1 MIPSKMK
8 AAIFE
13 QYGDPEVLRY
23 TDYPTPQ
30 PGRGEALV
38 RVRAVSLNGY
48 DLMARAGRYK
58 PNKGKF
64 PHILGGDFGG
74 ELVALGPETT
84 CDLPLGA
91 RVTSWWI
98 LPCGRCEQCMAGHHN
113 RCAKD
118 YRYLGA
124 HEHGAYAQYVKLP
137 AHHLI
142 RLPDNVTF
150 EQAAAFPNAFGTAWH
165 MLIDRAKLQPGD
177 TVLVNS
183 ASSGVSM
190 AAIQIC
196 KLTGA
201 YVYTTSSSAWKLDKA
216 RELGADETINY
227 NDTDFVAEILKRTD
241 KRGVDVVVEH
251 VGGDFLDKS
260 IRCLT
265 RGGRLVTVGGTKS
278 YDCNISVNYIFHKE
292 LQIIG
297 SNSATKRDLELMMP
311 CSARENC
318 GASSTASSR
327 SPMPSRTPL
336 SRSGQAVRKSHTPRR
351 LIPLS
356 GHAHAKRCIG
366 GGGVSAPRSRPSV
379 ARAAHA
385 FRAGGE
391 APPASAWNSGAAG
404 ISRAQRDRGD
414 GMPRKRSACR
424 SS

>member
-1 MIPSKMK
+1 MGDRVIPEQMK

-13 QYGDPEVLRY
+13 QYGEPDVLRY
-23 TDYPTPQ
+23 EDVPVPKPQ
-30 PGRGEALV
+30 RGEALV
-38 RVRAVSLNGY
+38 KVHAVGLNGY

-74 ELVALGPETT
+74 ELVALGPETA

-98 LPCGRCEQCMAGHHN
+98 LPCDRCEQCMAGHHN
-113 RCAKD
+113 RCARD

-137 AHHLI
+137 ANHLI
-142 RLPDNVTF
+142 ALPPEVSF
-150 EQAAAFPNAFGTAWH
+150 EAAAAFPNAFGTAWH
-165 MLIDRAKLQPGD
+165 MLIDRGHLQAGE

-196 KLTGA
+196 KLAGA
-201 YVYTTSSSAWKLDKA
+201 YVYTTSSAEWKLQKA
-216 RELGADETINY
+216 KELGADGTINY
-227 NDTDFVAEILKRTD
+227 NETDFTEEILRLTN

-265 RGGRLVTVGGTKS
+265 RGGRLITVGGTKS
-278 YDCNISVNYIFHKE
+278 YECTIAVQYIFHKE

-297 SNSATKRDLELMMP
+297 SNSATKHDLEVMMP
-311 CSARENC
+311 LLANGKLKTVIDRVFPLRDAADAHRYLESAKQFGKVLLRID
-318 GASSTASSR
+318 
-327 SPMPSRTPL
+327 
-336 SRSGQAVRKSHTPRR
+336 H
-351 LIPLS
+351 
-356 GHAHAKRCIG
+356 
-366 GGGVSAPRSRPSV
+366 
-379 ARAAHA
+379 
-385 FRAGGE
+385 
-391 APPASAWNSGAAG
+391 
-404 ISRAQRDRGD
+404 
-414 GMPRKRSACR
+414 
-424 SS
+424 